1 MDERLGGTDSYTEYR
16 AFNSYAGERS
26 GHVLLRVYAADPYLP
41 SAERAQQ
48 RTRIANAYNALNHMP
63 GHPGIVGVR
72 DFFATENEDRYVL
85 VTEDVPGQ
93 ALRLHTDKPNFALTL
108 DQKLHVASELL
119 DALAHAHEH
128 DVVHRN
134 LTPSTLLLGTDGHLR
149 IIGFDFA
156 RAGTD
161 RSRSIAHEIV
171 DDLEPMYQAPETF
184 REPANASPASDMFS
198 VGLVLYELF
207 TGDKPFTS
215 PTEVY
220 DQGAIFPVKPSQART
235 GLPADIDEWLQKLCA
250 FDPAQSPAPQGKRVP
265 NCCPSW
271 QRKPARPRRPGQH
284 RRSPSPSRHRRS
296 TTTACHRGRCLP
308 RSTWWKSVSGSA
320 HSVSCTRSST
330 RWAMCLGR

>member
-1 MDERLGGTDSYTEYR
+1 M
-16 AFNSYAGERS
+16 
-26 GHVLLRVYAADPYLP
+26 
-41 SAERAQQ
+41 
-48 RTRIANAYNALNHMP
+48 
-63 GHPGIVGVR
+63 
-72 DFFATENEDRYVL
+72 
-85 VTEDVPGQ
+85 
-93 ALRLHTDKPNFALTL
+93 HTDKPNFALTL

-184 REPANASPASDMFS
+184 REPANASSASDMFS

-250 FDPAQSPAPQGKRVP
+250 FDPGSRPSARQARTELLSLLAKETGAPEEKSPATGGP
-265 NCCPSW
+265 
-271 QRKPARPRRPGQH
+271 
-284 RRSPSPSRHRRS
+284 
-296 TTTACHRGRCLP
+296 RGRADTAGRLQPLATRDAAYVEVPGGKASRGRLIQC
-308 RSTWWKSVSGSA
+308 RVQGHRHAGRCVSGAKADSA
-320 HSVSCTRSST
+320 
-330 RWAMCLGR
+330 